1 MRILKISKVVEPE
14 IANDRFYSY
23 FLRAFNENQVE
34 WNLQSEKWNVRKIGE
49 ENVLTISYVGYI
61 AVGETITN
69 RVFSYLAKIHLL
81 IADEMQSY
89 IERGYD
95 IYGKKIDPKDLI
107 FKRAIVELWFNIKMS
122 PAGTD
127 MEKVASWTT
136 TAAQS
141 SADIDNYFVKKDVKD
156 ILENRLNIR
165 GIKFPEEMAAE
176 EAEKQ
181 KGKIKTSVRLTKRK
195 RRKRNEKA
203 TELKIFIDPKR
214 GGGHEVYYVVTD
226 LETGEKH
233 QPKLLKDRRDDGK
246 ELTTDDAMKILTQ
259 HVENAKITRNYV
271 DKDSEYEYIPE
282 GATPHNFD
290 FDMNKWKESIPETNM
305 AKVPTKPTIKPL
317 SPVEQVEQV
326 ENLEE
331 LLGKTNR
338 QYKYSQD
345 FGGYFTGDVPDYA
358 ADILGTPSV
367 DAGQIKSMFGKAD
380 KAIDLVNR
388 FDSSLL
394 SNVSFIFNFAKSG
407 AYGVYLS
414 ALDRMIKT
422 KALKKK
428 LEAQGYKVEQNEQGM
443 LTAYPLKEEKS
454 PDEIQADIDRLYA
467 DLETKGGSAFGINMN
482 SVLQAAKSDA
492 MQAQSPDP
500 NAWEWMAILH
510 LAGTIVHEATHAKG
524 DMGEAGPEASEAQF
538 LQQALP
544 IVNEEYQRSMEQEG
558 RIEEFAP
565 LTMGTTKRHAYGKN
579 WYKYAQSLPYYIP
592 QSFLDRPSG
601 SDLQGRHSIGIDS
614 DKGMAGWG
622 MIMQEDQSVP
632 IEKRLGR
639 QYMSPL
645 PPDLSQENDSYEE
658 QLRKYTRDD
667 WKLDPK
673 STIEELLSEGH
684 EGNRYITLEGLLD
697 ETRPRPL
704 ILPLKKKKSTTEASK
719 KMTKVATLFGWMNNL
734 EISDGNTIPGLG
746 DRVMSWESRD
756 EDFVDRENEIRHQP
770 RYNPTYDI
778 KGFYYRW
785 IEPRFRPQ
793 LFDDMTRDYS
803 NTHPA
808 KRFASS
814 VEVDP
819 EVASILSVLVAT
831 KKKILKRK
839 ILSTRFIITDDMMPV
854 VDKIFNGPDFRI
866 DVFHFGE
873 TDAGEEIYAVWISS
887 PEIKGSNIE
896 KAEKYFQE
904 KDEEKVDDL
913 LEELFKVSSQR
924 EKTIDKIIE
933 TVKDICKE
941 YGVRDLY
948 LVGGYP
954 REMVLNRSATNV
966 EDLDFSA
973 AWANQSVKVGGLVAE
988 RLGVKD
994 VNIFKSTMTLSFVYK
1009 DIKVDFKGDFAP
1021 IEVRGAL
1028 REKGIPTTPLNMDV
1042 YNRDFT
1048 MNMLVYNIFEDK
1060 IHDIC
1065 KESIDDLEKEV
1076 IRTFF
1081 DPDYICKLN
1090 PMIILRALKFKI
1102 RYGFEICP
1110 RLQEAMINNA
1120 SLLLNS
1126 ISRSRLIS
1134 ARENVLKEG
1143 KKEARELFKQFGL
1156 EKLEKIEEI

>member
-1 MRILKISKVVEPE
+1 MRILKISEVVEPE
-14 IANDRFYSY
+14 IANDRFYGY

-34 WNLQSEKWNVRKIGE
+34 WKLQSEKWNVRKLGE
-49 ENVLTISYVGYI
+49 ENAMTVSYVGYI
-61 AVGETITN
+61 AIGETITN
-69 RVFSYLAKIHLL
+69 RVFSYLVKIYFL
-81 IADEMQSY
+81 IADDMRLY

-95 IYGKKIDPKDLI
+95 MYGKEIDPKNSTFKRSLT

-122 PAGTD
+122 PTGAD

-136 TAAQS
+136 AGAQS

-156 ILENRLNIR
+156 ILENKLNIR
-165 GIKFPEEMAAE
+165 GIKFPDEMDAE

-195 RRKRNEKA
+195 RKSRLEEA
-203 TELKIFIDPKR
+203 TELKIFIDPKKM
-214 GGGHEVYYVVTD
+214 GGHEVYYITTE
-226 LETGEKH
+226 LETGKTSL
-233 QPKLLKDRRDDGK
+233 PKLLKDRRDDGAP
-246 ELTTDDAMKILTQ
+246 LTAEDAMEILTQ
-259 HVENAKITRNYV
+259 HVENAKNYRNYV
-271 DKDSEYEYIPE
+271 DKSSKSEYIPE
-282 GATPHNFD
+282 GSTPQNYD
-290 FDMNKWKESIPETNM
+290 FDMNRKKEDASETDM
-305 AKVPTKPTIKPL
+305 VISPTKPAIEL
-317 SPVEQVEQV
+317 SPPFEQVED
-326 ENLEE
+326 LKD
-331 LLGKTNR
+331 LLGETKR

-345 FGGYFTGDVPDYA
+345 YGGYFTGDVPDYA

-388 FDSSLL
+388 FNSSLL

-482 SVLQAAKSDA
+482 SILQAAKSDA
-492 MQAQSPDP
+492 MQAQSPDL
-500 NAWEWMAILH
+500 NAWEWMALLH

-524 DMGEAGPEASEAQF
+524 DMGESGPEAAEAQF

-565 LTMGTTKRHAYGKN
+565 LTIGTTKRHAYGRN
-579 WYKYAQSLPYYIP
+579 WYKYAQSLPYYVP

-601 SDLQGRHSIGIDS
+601 SDLEGRYSMGINS
-614 DKGMAGWG
+614 DQGMAAWD
-622 MIMQEDQSVP
+622 MIMQEDQHVP
-632 IEKRLGR
+632 LEKRLGR

-673 STIEELLSEGH
+673 ATMEELLSEGH

-697 ETRPRPL
+697 ETRPTPL
-704 ILPLKKKKSTTEASK
+704 ILPLKKKKLATEASK
-719 KMTKVATLFGWMNNL
+719 KITKVATSFGWMNNL
-734 EISDGNTIPGLG
+734 EISDGNTIPGLS
-746 DRVMSWESRD
+746 DRVMSWESRE
-756 EDFVDRENEIRHQP
+756 EDFVDREKEIRQQP

-808 KRFASS
+808 KRFAAS
-814 VEVDP
+814 VEIDP
-819 EVASILSVLVAT
+819 EVASILSVLVAA

-839 ILSTRFIITDDMMPV
+839 ILSTRFIITDDVMPV
-854 VDKIFNGPDFRI
+854 VDKIFSGPDFRI
-866 DVFHFGE
+866 DVFNFGK
-873 TDAGEEIYAVWISS
+873 TDAGEEIYAVWVSS

-904 KDEEKVDDL
+904 KDDEKVDDL
-913 LEELFKVSSQR
+913 LEELFRVSSQR
-924 EKTIDKIIE
+924 RKNIDKIIG

-966 EDLDFSA
+966 DEMDFSA
-973 AWANQSVKVGGLVAE
+973 AWANQSIKVGGLVAE

-994 VNIFKSTMTLSFVYK
+994 VNIFKNTMTLSFVYK
-1009 DIKVDFKGDFAP
+1009 DIKVDFKGDFVP
-1021 IEVRGAL
+1021 IEVKGVL
-1028 REKGIPTTPLNMDV
+1028 RERGIPTTPLNMDV

-1048 MNMLVYNIFEDK
+1048 INMLAYNISEDK
-1060 IHDIC
+1060 ILDIC
-1065 KESIDDLEKEV
+1065 KESINDLEKEV

-1090 PMIILRALKFKI
+1090 PIIILRALTLKI
-1102 RYGFEICP
+1102 KYGFEICS

-1126 ISRSRLIS
+1126 ISKSQLIS

-1156 EKLEKIEEI
+1156 EKIEEI